1 MKISVLN
8 EQEKAATGFT
18 HKAIIAYNPVAA
30 LNDFTAAATTQTY
43 TLATLASGSYI
54 GNAALKLVADLS
66 GGSVS
71 AAVALVGKTGTTNA
85 YCTST
90 NVFTGSTVFYKAGDG
105 ASFNQAGGEIFITS
119 SALIVTVTTTTA
131 NVSTLT
137 SGELHVYY
145 KLVDMSQY

>member
-1 MKISVLN
+1 MNIQQLSQG
-8 EQEKAATGFT
+8 EAARSGFT
-18 HKAIIAYNPVAA
+18 HKAIISYA
-30 LNDFTAAATTQTY
+30 LGDFTAASTTQTY
-43 TLATLASGSYI
+43 TLATLASGHKI
-54 GNAALKLVADLS
+54 GNAALRCVTPLS

-90 NVFTGSTVFYKAGDG
+90 DVFTGSVIYYKAGDG
-105 ASFNQAGGEIFITS
+105 ASFNQAGGEIHIAA

-137 SGELHVYY
+137 AGELHVYFN
-145 KLVDMSQY
+145 LTLLSNL